1 MPCIASHVCLTP
13 RSPLQS
19 TGSPSAPHHLDLTV
33 AVQGSPHI
41 HPVSHSPPTV
51 DARGIFP
58 KHRPGPL
65 PFTLLKTRM
74 ASTRLWINPK
84 VLTVAQETPAR
95 RSWLTWA
102 PPHGCLPSIPTCAPF
117 PFAPTPPLPPAA
129 LHTRFPSPPPS
140 PCPAYPDSFLRP
152 HSYRPLPEGPTP
164 WSPLSRSG
172 LSRLKSSCRKGWVLW
187 KLQGEK
193 PSPCG

>member
-1 MPCIASHVCLTP
+1 MPCIASHACLTP
-13 RSPLQS
+13 SSPLQS

-65 PFTLLKTRM
+65 PFTLLKTQM

-117 PFAPTPPLPPAA
+117 PFAPTQPCTRGSPRHPLP
-129 LHTRFPSPPPS
+129 LVRHTPTHSSDLTHTGHFLRDPPPGH
-140 PCPAYPDSFLRP
+140 PCP
-152 HSYRPLPEGPTP
+152 GQ
-164 WSPLSRSG
+164 
-172 LSRLKSSCRKGWVLW
+172 VLA
-187 KLQGEK
+187 G
-193 PSPCG
+193 